1 MTVVTTRPDATVDS
15 TSTTV
20 TGAATAHAALADDS
34 DSSYVTITPASWL
47 ILGLAEVSLPA
58 GAVWISY
65 ALRVRSAKT
74 GDTADVYVARPYDP
88 PGAKYGAITATWAT
102 PTTTV
107 VFLEGRNSGV
117 FLAEI
122 QTEFLGHTNTAR
134 IYELLLDT
142 TYAAKPVTSV
152 TAPTG
157 TIAFTNLPTVT
168 WANTLDSAGGAQ
180 TSAEVKIFSSAQ
192 YSAGGFDPSTSP
204 AAYSGTVSG
213 AATSKATTT
222 VLAVG
227 SYRAYVRVSQTIE
240 GDAYQ
245 HTSDWDYEAFSVLLD
260 RPGDPTIN
268 ATDETSYGRVRIDLD
283 DTPGDAGT
291 DIFEIQASRDG
302 GTTWGAMRLLSGDAL
317 VAAGSR
323 RNLIANPSFETNTT
337 GWSTSSPAYH
347 MNSGATLTRQTP
359 VIAQQ
364 GSYVGQ
370 IVTPGAVAAE
380 GMAFAFSGYTF
391 KGGTPYTLSMSIMA
405 SASTDCDLMLG
416 KASADCAM
424 ADPTVTTTWTRYSVT
439 WTPASD
445 GTTVYAVLRTN
456 LGGSPQARTIQVD
469 GVMVEQASSA
479 GTYIEGVE
487 GATVYDYEARNGT
500 AETYRVRALHDFG
513 GGSYSASAWVQ
524 DSGTYTSPYWWV
536 KHPSLPALNLPVTVY
551 SQEGYSREARQGIF
565 QALGST
571 RAVVVDDEA
580 GPKTGSITFRFDT
593 DAEQDAFD
601 ELFTAGVSLLIQA
614 PSGHHWPDRWVRLA
628 GQDRRRIV
636 DKSWGEATLD
646 TYTWTEVGRP
656 TVDVLAWSA

>member
-1 MTVVTTRPDATVDS
+1 MTVVTTRPNATDDAA
-15 TSTTV
+15 TSV
-20 TGAATAHAALADDS
+20 TGAATTHAALSDDS
-34 DSSYVTITPASWL
+34 DASYADLSTIWYGDTMVVQ
-47 ILGLAEVSLPA
+47 LAEPSIPA
-58 GAVWISY
+58 GAAVKQYVLRIRDCVVGGSSTSTAVELRNGSTVLGTSNSTTTWSTASTVTYITY
-65 ALRVRSAKT
+65 ATGSAVADLRVSVTSGPLATLRNFELYV
-74 GDTADVYVARPYDP
+74 DTTYVA
-88 PGAKYGAITATWAT
+88 K
-102 PTTTV
+102 PTTT
-107 VFLEGRNSGV
+107 
-117 FLAEI
+117 
-122 QTEFLGHTNTAR
+122 
-134 IYELLLDT
+134 
-142 TYAAKPVTSV
+142 V

-157 TIAFTNLPTVT
+157 SLTTTSLPTVT
-168 WANTLDSAGGAQ
+168 WTNTLDSDGGAQ
-180 TSAEVKIFSSAQ
+180 TSAQVKIFSAAQ
-192 YSAGGFDPSTSP
+192 YGAGGFDPSTSP
-204 AAYSGTVSG
+204 ATYSGIVSG
-213 AATSKATTT
+213 SATTKATD
-222 VLAVG
+222 VALVDG
-227 SYRAYVRVSQTIE
+227 SYRAYVRVAQTVN
-240 GDAYQ
+240 YSS
-245 HTSDWDYEAFSVLLD
+245 HWSDWDYEAFSVLLD
-260 RPGDPTIN
+260 RPGDPTVN
-268 ATDETSYGRVRIDLD
+268 VTGETSYGRVRIDLD

-416 KASADCAM
+416 KASADCAK

-445 GTTVYAVLRTN
+445 DTTVYAVLRTN